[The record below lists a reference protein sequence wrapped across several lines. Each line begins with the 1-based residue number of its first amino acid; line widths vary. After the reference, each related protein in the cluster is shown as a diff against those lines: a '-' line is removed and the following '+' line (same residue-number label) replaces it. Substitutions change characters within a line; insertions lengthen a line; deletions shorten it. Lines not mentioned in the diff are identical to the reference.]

1 MNKVDGRSFVDNK
14 KEVKGPRQGN
24 SYDCGIYV
32 ILMMEKI
39 IKNVKEGRNIE
50 IMKINQEEAD
60 RKRSKIRERLKEE
73 NTIVNE
79 NEKNVKKQREIDENE
94 EYFTKLNLKILN
106 YSKLDTITLDNEI
119 VKENGK
125 EEKIK
130 IEIKK
135 IYEMTNKLLT
145 RRKGDNSNK
154 IKEKITKS
162 ISMDTVN
169 MGNKQ
174 ILNKGKKTNTI
185 AESEVKT
192 FCLANA

>member
-1 MNKVDGRSFVDNK
+1 MGVWIKERNRGKFLHFDPIEGMNNEPAKELIKKMNKVDRRNFVGNK

-50 IMKINQEEAD
+50 LMKINQEEAD

-79 NEKNVKKQREIDENE
+79 NEKNVKKQREIKENE

-119 VKENGK
+119 VKENG
-125 EEKIK
+125 
-130 IEIKK
+130 
-135 IYEMTNKLLT
+135 
-145 RRKGDNSNK
+145 
-154 IKEKITKS
+154 
-162 ISMDTVN
+162 
-169 MGNKQ
+169 
-174 ILNKGKKTNTI
+174 
-185 AESEVKT
+185 
-192 FCLANA
+192 